1 LSRRFIGL
9 FGIALKKLLK
19 SYKIKI
25 FSIAFNFCVL
35 VLGVENLEFFQF
47 MLKIQNLKSGY
58 DGMEVLHGV
67 DLEVKPGEIV
77 ALIGPNGAG
86 KSTLLKSIFSLC
98 EIYSGKIIF
107 KDKDITKLP
116 THYLIYEGVS
126 YVPQGRQVFS
136 TLTVQENLEMGA
148 FIMEDHELIRRNI
161 ADVFNKFPIL
171 KERQNDY
178 AFTLSG
184 GEQQMLAIA
193 RALIQDPELLLLDE
207 PSLGL
212 APKTMKEVFEKII
225 EINKEGIAIIIV
237 EQNAKKAVEIA
248 DRTYILEDGE
258 IALKGGKEVLRDKR
272 IKSIYFGGR

>member
-1 LSRRFIGL
+1 
-9 FGIALKKLLK
+9 
-19 SYKIKI
+19 
-25 FSIAFNFCVL
+25 
-35 VLGVENLEFFQF
+35 
-47 MLKIQNLKSGY
+47 MLTISNLKSGY
-58 DGMEVLHGV
+58 NGMEVLHGI

-116 THYLIYEGVS
+116 THYLIYEGIS

-136 TLTVQENLEMGA
+136 TLTVKENLEMGA
-148 FIMEDHELIRRNI
+148 FIMEDHELIKRNI
-161 ADVFNKFPIL
+161 VDVFNKFPIL

-212 APKTMKEVFEKII
+212 APKVMKEIFEKIK
-225 EINKEGIAIIIV
+225 EINKQGISIIIV

-248 DRTYILEDGE
+248 NRTYILEDGE
-258 IALKGGKEVLRDKR
+258 IALKGGKEILENPR
-272 IKSIYFGGR
+272 IKSIYLGGR